1 MQKSSKTPSRGQWG
15 SSFGF
20 IMAAGGSAV
29 GLGNIWRFPY
39 ITGQNGGGAFV
50 FVYLIC
56 VLLVGLPLL
65 LNEVALG
72 RKSGKNPVGAIK
84 ETGGNKFWQSSGVLC
99 VVVCFAVLSYYS
111 VIAGWTIGYIFTELI
126 NIPIDFEVFIQTP
139 HYVIPLCM
147 LFILMTVLVV
157 LGGIS
162 GGIEK
167 AAKFLMPLLF
177 IIIILIAARAV
188 TLPGAAKGIEYYL
201 SPDFSKINGKVI
213 LSALGQ
219 AFFSLSVGWGLMI
232 TFGSYLPK
240 DNNIIKSSAW
250 IAGMDSTVAL
260 MGGLMIFPALFALL
274 PGVSPDEGPALVFNV
289 LPRVFDQIEP
299 FGNIIGGMFFLLL
312 LVAALTSSMS
322 MLEVPVAY
330 FIDER
335 KWSRNKAAWTLGIAA
350 MFLSIP
356 SSLSA
361 VKGNFFNVMN
371 FSFFGRNIVGFFD
384 LMDFFFGTLA
394 IVIICLMLSLYT
406 GWIKNIKAFASELT
420 LGTSSFEGLPRKA
433 WMFFIRWVC
442 PIVIILVILN
452 MVGVFGEPG
461 SGG

>member
-1 MQKSSKTPSRGQWG
+1 MQNSSKTPSRGQWG

-50 FVYLIC
+50 FVYLVC
-56 VLLVGLPLL
+56 VLLIGLPLL
-65 LNEVALG
+65 LNEIALG

-84 ETGGNKFWQSSGVLC
+84 ETGGNRFWQTSGVLC

-126 NIPIDFEVFIQTP
+126 NIPVDFEVFIQTP
-139 HYVIPLCM
+139 LYVIPLCM
-147 LFILMTVLVV
+147 IFILLTISVV

-188 TLPGAAKGIEYYL
+188 TLPGASKGLEYYL

-240 DNNIIKSSAW
+240 GNNIIKSSLW

-299 FGNIIGGMFFLLL
+299 FGNIIGGLFFLLL
-312 LVAALTSSMS
+312 LVAALTSSIS

-335 KWSRNKAAWTLGIAA
+335 KWSRRKATWTLGIAA

-356 SSLSA
+356 SSLAS
-361 VKGNFFNVMN
+361 VKGNFFNLMHIK
-371 FSFFGRNIVGFFD
+371 FFGNDIIGFFN

-394 IVIICLMLSLYT
+394 IVVICLMLSLYS
-406 GWIKNIKAFASELT
+406 GWVKNVKVFATELT
-420 LGTSSFEGLPRKA
+420 IGAPSFEGFPRIA
-433 WMFFIRWVC
+433 WIFFIKWIC
-442 PIVIILVILN
+442 PIVIIFVLLN
-452 MVGVFGEPG
+452 MVGVFGAPEG
-461 SGG
+461 A